1 MSIKTTNIIFTGDD
15 QDLSVSL
22 PEPVPA
28 CTEAE
33 WTEMT
38 GMGWPQLAVTDAEEI
53 IDVSSSSE
61 QVSKAERKIMLR
73 SLIITKLQAGS
84 QLRDTSGDISMA
96 TILSCDGAAR
106 QGEGAQGPSD
116 KGRERPDDAQPR
128 AQPQPRIPT
137 LPLVFP
143 DDEVTVEEPAD
154 KDEAK
159 GFVKRKKQGKKGQKV
174 RKKNNN
180 G

>member
-1 MSIKTTNIIFTGDD
+1 MSHHHQSRLVKQN
-15 QDLSVSL
+15 
-22 PEPVPA
+22 
-28 CTEAE
+28 
-33 WTEMT
+33 
-38 GMGWPQLAVTDAEEI
+38 
-53 IDVSSSSE
+53 
-61 QVSKAERKIMLR
+61 ERKIMLLI
-73 SLIITKLQAGS
+73 LIITKLQAGS

-106 QGEGAQGPSD
+106 QGEGAQGPSE

-143 DDEVTVEEPAD
+143 DDEVAVEEPVD

-159 GFVKRKKQGKKGQKV
+159 GFAKRKKQGKKGQKV
-174 RKKNNN
+174 RKTTITDN
-180 G
+180 

>member
-1 MSIKTTNIIFTGDD
+1 MSIITTNIIFTGDD

-53 IDVSSSSE
+53 VDVSSSSE

-106 QGEGAQGPSD
+106 QGEGAQGPSE
-116 KGRERPDDAQPR
+116 KGRERPDDAQSR

-143 DDEVTVEEPAD
+143 DDEVAVEEPVD

-159 GFVKRKKQGKKGQKV
+159 GFAKRKKQGKKGQKV